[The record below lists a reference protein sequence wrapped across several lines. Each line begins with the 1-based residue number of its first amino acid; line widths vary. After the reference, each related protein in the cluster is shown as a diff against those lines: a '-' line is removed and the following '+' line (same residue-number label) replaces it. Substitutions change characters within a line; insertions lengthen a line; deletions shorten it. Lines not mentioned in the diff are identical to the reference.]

1 MAVVTEDLGRCSR
14 LWLPLPAML
23 MNLIFSEGVA
33 GDAGGD
39 ALGVAGD
46 GAATGPSMEGARI
59 APDPSAPAK
68 ITPALAPK
76 RETHSFRPRLSLPA
90 RRNDAFEDAPAA
102 RASRYATQTG

>member
-59 APDPSAPAK
+59 APDPSRRRRSR
-68 ITPALAPK
+68 L
-76 RETHSFRPRLSLPA
+76 HS
-90 RRNDAFEDAPAA
+90 RRNAKPIHFAAPTEPP
-102 RASRYATQTG
+102 RTT